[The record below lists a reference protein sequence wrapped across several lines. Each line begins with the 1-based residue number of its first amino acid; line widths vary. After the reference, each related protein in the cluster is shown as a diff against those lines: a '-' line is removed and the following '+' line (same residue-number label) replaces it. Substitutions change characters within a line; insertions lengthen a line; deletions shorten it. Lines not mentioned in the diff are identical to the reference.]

1 METGIV
7 NELEDASAQ
16 SSSGDDGSVSAVV
29 AMIVG
34 NAILLLMLTA

>member
-16 SSSGDDGSVSAVV
+16 SSGDDGSVSAVV